1 MAIPREP
8 PSLNT
13 ADLEKFKDD
22 LNTHFAD
29 EIKAKKR
36 IHELEQK
43 METAALSIV
52 SKRNELSQL
61 IKEKGKD
68 NIQVKIIN
76 EEIEESNNQIKEL
89 KGLFE

>member
-1 MAIPREP
+1 LSIAREP
-8 PSLNT
+8 PSFNT
-13 ADLEKFKDD
+13 ADLDKFKDE
-22 LNTHFAD
+22 LNNHFAD
-29 EIKAKKR
+29 EIKSKKR

-68 NIQVKIIN
+68 NI
-76 EEIEESNNQIKEL
+76 
-89 KGLFE
+89 